1 MYFTWQKLNAS
12 TYELELNITFFCRYG
27 LELHIVSHE
36 QRFRTF
42 ADAVQVKNGIA
53 VLGVL
58 FHVSPTSW
66 SRITIIGIYESALQI
81 SDVHNRVLKNI
92 LDSAETIKY
101 DPGKESLI
109 KAPFTPADFLPKN
122 KGSFFRYEGSLTTPS
137 CDEAVIWTVL
147 TESVP
152 FAFSQV

>member
-1 MYFTWQKLNAS
+1 M
-12 TYELELNITFFCRYG
+12 
-27 LELHIVSHE
+27 ELHIVSHE

-42 ADAVQVKNGIA
+42 ADAVQVKNGVA

-58 FHVSPTSW
+58 FHVSLTIS
-66 SRITIIGIYESALQI
+66 SRISSKGIYKIAPQI
-81 SDVHNRVLKNI
+81 SEVHNRVLKNI
-92 LDSAETIKY
+92 LDSAETIK
-101 DPGKESLI
+101 DESGKDSLI
-109 KAPFTPADFLPKN
+109 KAPFTPADFLPEN

-152 FAFSQV
+152 FAFSQVNYNHS